1 MSSDTLTVAEAARR
15 LGITPEAVRQA
26 ITRRRLRA
34 RVERRLVEARRMVL
48 DVAEVDR
55 YAAECAARRQTA
67 AE

>member
-1 MSSDTLTVAEAARR
+1 
-15 LGITPEAVRQA
+15 VRQA